1 MTKTGPQIFFYIWAD
16 WQRLKPAV
24 QPKKCGLQRPTSDSW
39 SGDWAFTSI
48 KLWYS
53 SPGTKH
59 QMEKPTSP
67 RPGIWFTFTGS
78 TSLIS
83 IICKWLYTEM
93 YQKEKHTSSLYIQYI
108 FSHYTFVVWMFYMQ
122 WLWTFSN
129 KKLHQEKFVRI
140 KVTALKKKKRK
151 GNVFHSQ
158 NYSPYP
164 KQLEKQMWIQT
175 QVLRPKGGLKIT
187 LKSLLRWWAH
197 ATCRFFMM
205 PTCVFNA
212 DGEKSI
218 LKNHLEQKPQGQWG
232 SMDPSRINRGPLE
245 DINSPEQWDLPFL
258 QHLSPHVPL
267 PSPPLCQLSHQT
279 TRHMYHNHQQLSDG
293 CSGNRALW
301 KHGPALY
308 FSPPT
313 HINIH
318 ITT

>member
-1 MTKTGPQIFFYIWAD
+1 MTKTGPQIFFNIWAD

-78 TSLIS
+78 TSIIS

-151 GNVFHSQ
+151 CIPFSKLLPLSKTVGETNVDPDSGVKTKGWSE
-158 NYSPYP
+158 NYL
-164 KQLEKQMWIQT
+164 KVIT
-175 QVLRPKGGLKIT
+175 QVMG
-187 LKSLLRWWAH
+187 
-197 ATCRFFMM
+197 TC
-205 PTCVFNA
+205 N
-212 DGEKSI
+212 
-218 LKNHLEQKPQGQWG
+218 L
-232 SMDPSRINRGPLE
+232 
-245 DINSPEQWDLPFL
+245 
-258 QHLSPHVPL
+258 
-267 PSPPLCQLSHQT
+267 
-279 TRHMYHNHQQLSDG
+279 
-293 CSGNRALW
+293 
-301 KHGPALY
+301 
-308 FSPPT
+308 
-313 HINIH
+313 
-318 ITT
+318 